1 MRPPPSDRA
10 SDALAQAIDGD
21 RQWDRLMRM
30 GSIGAVEETGVD
42 RPCLSE
48 PDRAARRLLIEWAG
62 AAGATVSVDEA
73 ANLWLRRE
81 GTVPGASTVLTG
93 SHMDSQPRGGRFDG
107 IWGVIAGLEVMSA
120 LQALDLRT
128 PRPIEL
134 VAWTNEEGGRFAPG
148 CMGSMA
154 WSGHTPLDAFSAVR
168 DAAGTMF
175 GEALADHLASERDLP
190 RRPLG
195 GAPHSYVEAHIEQGP
210 LLEAGGYR
218 IGVVTGIQGS
228 RWFSV
233 TIEGAS
239 AHAGTA
245 PLAMRRDALQDA
257 VRAIGALNDL
267 TRDPDDILRFTVGR
281 MTITPNSLNSV
292 AGQVMFTIDLRHP
305 DAAVL
310 GRIGDAIEQA
320 KPRGSPG
327 QHHAHAHGQHRRRRH
342 LGLGQRAQADGH
354 ARRHQPRPPA
364 GPGEGRHGRHGRQP
378 QGHAVRHLV
387 GVRADPVVVADA
399 DVLAEREHGGHDDG
413 GRGPGQPVD
422 DRQHAGQDRQVGP
435 DEGHQADAEPAEQGG
450 VGVLG
455 QGAVEVGHV
464 GVQALPQAQPP
475 GDVQLAAEVVD
486 GVGPR
491 PPREAGHD
499 DGSRGDRQRAEDV
512 GGAGHGAGTVGRA
525 ITPSSPA

>member
-320 KPRGSPG
+320 VRGALTCTTATVVELFSAMPVRFDPYVVDTVESAAAAEGVAQCAMPSGAFHDAQFVAGVCPSGMVFVPCRDGLSHNVAEYASP
-327 QHHAHAHGQHRRRRH
+327 
-342 LGLGQRAQADGH
+342 ADL
-354 ARRHQPRPPA
+354 
-364 GPGEGRHGRHGRQP
+364 
-378 QGHAVRHLV
+378 AVGTR
-387 GVRADPVVVADA
+387 
-399 DVLAEREHGGHDDG
+399 VLARTLLSLASDMAASGD
-413 GRGPGQPVD
+413 
-422 DRQHAGQDRQVGP
+422 AGTGV
-435 DEGHQADAEPAEQGG
+435 AKPAE
-450 VGVLG
+450 
-455 QGAVEVGHV
+455 
-464 GVQALPQAQPP
+464 
-475 GDVQLAAEVVD
+475 
-486 GVGPR
+486 R
-491 PPREAGHD
+491 
-499 DGSRGDRQRAEDV
+499 RG
-512 GGAGHGAGTVGRA
+512 
-525 ITPSSPA
+525 